1 MVVIDSDVFLIAHRY
16 VRDVRAELNTRFLAA
31 VKTAAPALTIYN
43 LMEILGVLSFNLS
56 AVQMRAW
63 PDWLKARHSLAILWP
78 DPNYTSRHLF
88 FEQVIYHLPLARM
101 TTQPTAFLDAL
112 AIEVAERTP
121 DVRAFV
127 TWNARHFAN
136 KTRLRVLTPAQYLDE
151 NGIHPETRSVI
162 R

>member
-16 VRDVRAELNTRFLAA
+16 VRDVRTDLNTRFLAA

-56 AVQMRAW
+56 AVRMRAW

-78 DPNYTSRHLF
+78 ELNDTAQHLF

-112 AIEVAERTP
+112 AIEVAERAP

-136 KTRLRVLTPAQYLDE
+136 KTHLPVLTPAQYLDQ
-151 NGIHPETRSVI
+151 NGIHPETNSVI

>member
-1 MVVIDSDVFLIAHRY
+1 MCVPSSIA
-16 VRDVRAELNTRFLAA
+16 RFLTE

-56 AVQMRAW
+56 TAQMRAS
-63 PDWLKARHSLAILWP
+63 ARLAQSTAQTRHPVARVELH
-78 DPNYTSRHLF
+78 RRQHLF

-121 DVRAFV
+121 NVRAFV
-127 TWNARHFAN
+127 TWNARHFAD
-136 KTRLRVLTPAQYLDE
+136 KTHLPVLTPAQYLDE
-151 NGIHPETRSVI
+151 NGIHPDTRSVI

>member
-1 MVVIDSDVFLIAHRY
+1 MVAIDSDVFLIAHRY
-16 VRDVRAELNTRFLAA
+16 VRDVRAELNGRFLAE

-56 AVQMRAW
+56 AAQMRGW

-78 DPNYTSRHLF
+78 ELNYTSQHLF
-88 FEQVIYHLPLARM
+88 FEQIIYHLPLARM

-121 DVRAFV
+121 DVHAFV

-136 KTRLRVLTPAQYLDE
+136 KTKLPVLTPAQYLDE
-151 NGIHPETRSVI
+151 NGIHPEMRSVI

>member
-1 MVVIDSDVFLIAHRY
+1 MVAIDSDVFLIAHRY
-16 VRDVRAELNTRFLAA
+16 VRDVRAELNARFLAE

-43 LMEILGVLSFNLS
+43 LMEILGVMSFNLS
-56 AVQMRAW
+56 AAQMRAW
-63 PDWLKARHSLAILWP
+63 PDWLKARHKLAILWP
-78 DPNYTSRHLF
+78 ELSYTSQHLF

-136 KTRLRVLTPAQYLDE
+136 KTHLPVLTPAQYLDE